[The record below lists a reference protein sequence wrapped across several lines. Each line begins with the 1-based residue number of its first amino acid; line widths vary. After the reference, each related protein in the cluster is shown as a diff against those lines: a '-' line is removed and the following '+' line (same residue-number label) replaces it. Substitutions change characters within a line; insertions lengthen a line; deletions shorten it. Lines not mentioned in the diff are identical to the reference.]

1 MTNSTPLK
9 EKRSIDELVI
19 RAQQGDGY
27 VLDDLLLAYQPFIA
41 KSISE
46 VCKRYIDPKR
56 DDEYSIGLAAFNEAI
71 MSYVPERG
79 TFFSFAK
86 LVVKRKTIDYIRSN
100 QRHLKTV
107 SFDETFDEEQM
118 ENPIE
123 IAVVKELYSEEK
135 HAEKR
140 RDEISMFQ
148 ERLQEYNLSLNE
160 LVKVSP
166 KHRDARE
173 SAISVARILY
183 SDQNLRLHVQTKHKL
198 PIKELLNYVKVSKKT
213 LERNRRYILAVFIV
227 LDSEFLYL
235 KEYLKGIGL

>member
-9 EKRSIDELVI
+9 EKLSIDELVTL
-19 RAQQGDGY
+19 AQQGDEH
-27 VLDDLLLAYQPFIA
+27 VLSDLLLAYQPFIA
-41 KSISE
+41 KSVSE

-71 MSYVPERG
+71 MNYAPERG

-86 LVVKRKTIDYIRSN
+86 LVVKRKTIDYIRAN
-100 QRHLKTV
+100 QRHRQTV

-118 ENPIE
+118 ENPVE
-123 IAVVKELYSEEK
+123 IGVVKELYSEEQ
-135 HAEKR
+135 HAERR
-140 RDEISMFQ
+140 RDEINMFQ
-148 ERLQEYNLSLNE
+148 ERLQEYKLSLKE

-173 SAISVARILY
+173 SAIGVARILY
-183 SDQNLRLHVQTKHKL
+183 EDPNLRQHVQNKHKL
-198 PIKELLNYVKVSKKT
+198 PIKELLNYVTVSKKT
-213 LERNRRYILAVFIV
+213 LERNRRYILAIFIV